1 MEVQE
6 KEFEASLDPSYK
18 EKDTRVSE
26 VKKDSAGINK
36 GFLFSLISTI
46 AISAFQFGKHTT

>member
-46 AISAFQFGKHTT
+46 AISAF